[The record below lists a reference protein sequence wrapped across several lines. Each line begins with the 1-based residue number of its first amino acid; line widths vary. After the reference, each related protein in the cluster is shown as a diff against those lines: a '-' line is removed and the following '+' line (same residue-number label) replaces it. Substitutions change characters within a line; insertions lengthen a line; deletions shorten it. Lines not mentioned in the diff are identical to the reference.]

1 MGAGRGGVGL
11 DEGFVF
17 LWGWLRFP
25 VALCLLAVVLSLV
38 YRFGPDVEQRF
49 WSVGLGAVLAM
60 VLWAISSVGFSFY
73 LTNFANYGLTYG
85 SIGAAVGLLFYLYLS
100 SSVVLIGTEVNAAI
114 HRRIPGKRT

>member
-49 WSVGLGAVLAM
+49 QRRDPPPHSRQED
-60 VLWAISSVGFSFY
+60 
-73 LTNFANYGLTYG
+73 LT
-85 SIGAAVGLLFYLYLS
+85 
-100 SSVVLIGTEVNAAI
+100 
-114 HRRIPGKRT
+114 RRST